1 MNYQAAPGR
10 RTGPRQ
16 FDVPCTIEVE
26 HTNEHLHAHVELE
39 GGVPIY
45 PGDRVRVH
53 GDAIRVNYGESAF
66 YNRTATVMRAN
77 WLSRQWTRFLAGLEI
92 TELYEVSF
100 SAGRKL

>member
-1 MNYQAAPGR
+1 MSR
-10 RTGPRQ
+10 GPRK

-26 HTNEHLHAHVELE
+26 HTNEHLHAHVALE
-39 GGVPIY
+39 GDIPIY

-53 GDAIRVNYGESAF
+53 GDAIQVDYGGSLSIT
-66 YNRTATVMRAN
+66 RMATVMRAN
-77 WLSRQWTRFLAGLEI
+77 WLSRQWTRFLARLEI

>member
-1 MNYQAAPGR
+1 MSREPR
-10 RTGPRQ
+10 R

-26 HTNEHLHAHVELE
+26 HTNEHLHAHVALE
-39 GGVPIY
+39 GEVPIY

-53 GDAIRVNYGESAF
+53 GDAIQVEFGASAT
-66 YNRTATVMRAN
+66 YNRNATVMRAG
-77 WLSRQWTRFLAGLEI
+77 WLTRQWTRFLASLEI

>member
-1 MNYQAAPGR
+1 MSRAPKI
-10 RTGPRQ
+10 

-26 HTNEHLHAHVELE
+26 HTNEHLHAHVALD
-39 GGVPIY
+39 GDVPIF

-53 GDAIRVNYGESAF
+53 GEAIQVLYGESAT
-66 YNRTATVMRAN
+66 YNRTATVRRAG
-77 WLSRQWTRFLAGLEI
+77 WLSRQWTRFLASLEI

>member
-1 MNYQAAPGR
+1 MTDRAKR
-10 RTGPRQ
+10 

-26 HTNEHLHAHVELE
+26 HTNEHLHAHVALD
-39 GGVPIY
+39 GDVPIY

-53 GDAIRVNYGESAF
+53 GSAIHVEYGARASIRR
-66 YNRTATVMRAN
+66 NATVTRAG
-77 WLSRQWTRFLAGLEI
+77 WLSRQWTRFLASLEI

>member
-1 MNYQAAPGR
+1 MSRSNTRPPR
-10 RTGPRQ
+10 R

-26 HTNEHLHAHVELE
+26 HTNEHLHAHVSLE
-39 GGVPIY
+39 GDVPIH

-53 GDAIRVNYGESAF
+53 GEAIQVEYGEAMSVE
-66 YNRTATVMRAN
+66 RIATVIRAG
-77 WLSRQWTRFLAGLEI
+77 WLARQWTKFLASLEI

>member
-1 MNYQAAPGR
+1 MNRVPKI
-10 RTGPRQ
+10 

-26 HTNEHLHAHVELE
+26 HTNEHLHAHVALD
-39 GGVPIY
+39 GNVPIF

-53 GDAIRVNYGESAF
+53 GEAIQVLYGESAT
-66 YNRTATVMRAN
+66 YNRTATVRRAG
-77 WLSRQWTRFLAGLEI
+77 WLARQWTRFLASLEI

>member
-1 MNYQAAPGR
+1 MSQ
-10 RTGPRQ
+10 GPRR

-26 HTNEHLHAHVELE
+26 HTNEHLHAHVALE
-39 GGVPIY
+39 GEVPIF
-45 PGDRVRVH
+45 PGDKVRVH
-53 GDAIRVNYGESAF
+53 GTPIQVLYGESAS
-66 YNRTATVMRAN
+66 YNRMATVMRAN

>member
-1 MNYQAAPGR
+1 MSAR
-10 RTGPRQ
+10 PRV

-26 HTNEHLHAHVELE
+26 HTNEHLHAHVALE
-39 GGVPIY
+39 GDVPIY

-53 GDAIRVNYGESAF
+53 GTPIHVEYGHSAS
-66 YNRTATVMRAN
+66 YQRQATVRRAG
-77 WLSRQWTRFLAGLEI
+77 WLSRQWTRFLASLEI

>member
-1 MNYQAAPGR
+1 MSRSDTRSPR
-10 RTGPRQ
+10 R

-26 HTNEHLHAHVELE
+26 HTNEHLHAHVALE
-39 GGVPIY
+39 GDVAIH

-53 GDAIRVNYGESAF
+53 GEAIHVEYGEAMSVS
-66 YNRTATVMRAN
+66 RIATVVRAG
-77 WLSRQWTRFLAGLEI
+77 WLARQWTRFLASLEI

>member
-1 MNYQAAPGR
+1 MTR
-10 RTGPRQ
+10 GPRQ

-26 HTNEHLHAHVELE
+26 HTNEHLHAHVALDGE
-39 GGVPIY
+39 VPIY

-53 GDAIRVNYGESAF
+53 GEAIQVLYGESAT
-66 YNRTATVMRAN
+66 YSRIATVMRAS
-77 WLSRQWTRFLAGLEI
+77 WLSRQWTRFLASLEI

>member
-1 MNYQAAPGR
+1 MSSSP
-10 RTGPRQ
+10 RT

-26 HTNEHLHAHVELE
+26 HTNEHLHAHVALE
-39 GGVPIY
+39 GDVAIF

-53 GDAIRVNYGESAF
+53 GEPIAVHYGEAAS
-66 YNRTATVMRAN
+66 YDRMATVMRAG
-77 WLSRQWTRFLAGLEI
+77 WLSRQWTKFLASLEI

>member
-1 MNYQAAPGR
+1 MSASP
-10 RTGPRQ
+10 RT

-26 HTNEHLHAHVELE
+26 HTNEHLHAHVALE
-39 GGVPIY
+39 GDVPIF

-53 GDAIRVNYGESAF
+53 GEPIEVHYGEAAR
-66 YNRTATVMRAN
+66 YDRTATVMRAN
-77 WLSRQWTRFLAGLEI
+77 WLSRQWTKFLASLEI

>member
-1 MNYQAAPGR
+1 MTQ
-10 RTGPRQ
+10 GPRQ

-26 HTNEHLHAHVELE
+26 HTNEHLHAHVALD
-39 GGVPIY
+39 GDVPIF

-53 GDAIRVNYGESAF
+53 GSAIQVAFGESTSF
-66 YNRTATVMRAN
+66 RRIATVMRAN
-77 WLSRQWTRFLAGLEI
+77 WLARQWTRFLAWLEI